1 MDLIELLHLVIG
13 SPDGRQ
19 TGCLCCH
26 NIDTDTVINTQI
38 GHARSDK
45 LHHFILY
52 KSVGKYFPD
61 NGKCDILRADTLLRG
76 TCQVNAD
83 NSRHINI
90 VSLIQKLLDKLRT
103 TFSNCHGSQCSVT
116 GMGI

>member
-1 MDLIELLHLVIG
+1 MNLIEFLHLVIG

-19 TGCLCCH
+19 TGCFCCH

-52 KSVGKYFPD
+52 KSVGKYFTD
-61 NGKCDILRADTLLRG
+61 NGKCDILRTDTFLRG

-90 VSLIQKLLDKLRT
+90 VSLIQKLLYKLRT

-116 GMGI
+116 GMGV